1 MLLNQ
6 RGQRTVRRCASRANF
21 LLRGPRQSR
30 HASAASWGRS
40 RVPGPGS
47 LSNRRLGQVNAAGR
61 PYAALVKA
69 ESPARLL
76 SSTTFQSSSGE
87 CRIKDINFMF
97 GAVPKLSFL
106 D

>member
-1 MLLNQ
+1 MLL
-6 RGQRTVRRCASRANF
+6 
-21 LLRGPRQSR
+21 
-30 HASAASWGRS
+30 
-40 RVPGPGS
+40 
-47 LSNRRLGQVNAAGR
+47 
-61 PYAALVKA
+61 PYAAPVKA